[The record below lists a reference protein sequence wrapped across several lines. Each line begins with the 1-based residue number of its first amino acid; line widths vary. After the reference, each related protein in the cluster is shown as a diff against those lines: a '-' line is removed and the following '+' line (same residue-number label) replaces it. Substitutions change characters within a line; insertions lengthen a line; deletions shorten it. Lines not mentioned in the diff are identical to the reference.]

1 MEGFP
6 FNTTNKAS
14 PALKCL
20 SRAFS
25 FGAVMYQNPDFALPH
40 SSLLMYF
47 ALTDGFPLKPVYLPV
62 DLTDDSFS
70 LGCWMAFVG
79 L

>member
-1 MEGFP
+1 
-6 FNTTNKAS
+6 
-14 PALKCL
+14 
-20 SRAFS
+20 
-25 FGAVMYQNPDFALPH
+25 MYQSPEFALPH

-47 ALTDGFPLKPVYLPV
+47 TLTDGFPLKPVYLPV